1 MSKLNLNQEIKKI
14 ENTLKQLIQSEDS
27 TLQSAADHL
36 LSSGGKRVRP
46 LFVILSSYVGEN
58 PANDAAY
65 RVATALELIHMATLV
80 HDDVIDFSDK
90 RRGKLT
96 IEKKW
101 DQPTA
106 ILTGNFLLAR
116 ALEHLSY
123 IQDSRIHQTLSH
135 AIIEV
140 CRGELFQFQDQFRAE
155 QSITNYLRRIN
166 RKTALLMQLATE
178 VGAMSSHTDDP
189 TIRKMRDIGHHIGM
203 SFQIV
208 DDVLDFTSTEKKLG
222 KPVGSDLRNGHM
234 TLPVLLAMKQNP
246 QLKEKVA
253 TLTPGSPTEDFD
265 WCIEQI
271 RQSEAISQ
279 SLNVSQKY
287 LDKASMLLET
297 LPKNEIKPHFR
308 KLIKRLQSRMN

>member
-1 MSKLNLNQEIKKI
+1 
-14 ENTLKQLIQSEDS
+14 
-27 TLQSAADHL
+27 
-36 LSSGGKRVRP
+36 
-46 LFVILSSYVGEN
+46 
-58 PANDAAY
+58 
-65 RVATALELIHMATLV
+65 
-80 HDDVIDFSDK
+80 
-90 RRGKLT
+90 
-96 IEKKW
+96 
-101 DQPTA
+101 
-106 ILTGNFLLAR
+106 
-116 ALEHLSY
+116 
-123 IQDSRIHQTLSH
+123 
-135 AIIEV
+135 
-140 CRGELFQFQDQFRAE
+140 
-155 QSITNYLRRIN
+155 
-166 RKTALLMQLATE
+166 
-178 VGAMSSHTDDP
+178 GAMSSHTDDP

-287 LDKASMLLET
+287 LDKASTLLET